1 MTQTYQIY
9 KLNFTSPLHISL
21 GKDEYDKSSQVIHSD
36 TIKSALISCAYY
48 LGYSEEVVT
57 KILNG
62 CILSSAFP
70 FYGEEYF
77 FPKPFARL
85 MPIANQSEERQG
97 KYLKKI
103 QYLGKSYFEQLLDG
117 AKGQI
122 EETHLIDHKKYV
134 SESPELVKN
143 SATKIIASSVNQR
156 VTIAPDHIEDA
167 KPFYTER
174 LFFPDEAGL
183 FFIVQFAD
191 SSLEDTF
198 HGLLKLLGDNGIGTD
213 RSVGN
218 GFFKPER
225 DTLTLTVPDKVNH
238 QVNLSLFCPTEEDL
252 KEIVEGDSSWQLIK
266 RGGYLAGT
274 QQESNI
280 TLRKRSIYMLQ
291 EGSVLPNRNMDGKI
305 VNLRPKIDLVKHP
318 IWREGRSIFIPIQIP
333 ENYE

>member
-9 KLNFTSPLHISL
+9 KLKFTSPLHISL
-21 GKDEYDKSSQVIHSD
+21 GKEEYDKSGQIIHSD

-48 LGYSEEVVT
+48 LGYSEEIVT
-57 KILNG
+57 KILDG

-70 FYGEEYF
+70 FYGDEYF

-85 MPIANQSEERQG
+85 MPIAGKSEERQG

-103 QYLGKSYFEQLLDG
+103 QYLGKSYFERLLNG
-117 AKGQI
+117 ASGHI
-122 EETHLIDHKKYV
+122 EEAHLIDNKRYV
-134 SESPELVKN
+134 SEASELVKN
-143 SATKIIASSVNQR
+143 NATKIIASSVNQR

-174 LFFPDEAGL
+174 LFFPDHAGL
-183 FFIVQFAD
+183 FFIVQFTD
-191 SSLEDTF
+191 TSLEDTV

-218 GFFKPER
+218 GFFEAQK
-225 DTLTLTVPDKVNH
+225 DTLTLTLPDAANN

-252 KEIVEGDSSWQLIK
+252 NEIVEGNSSWQLIK

-274 QQESNI
+274 QQESNMS
-280 TLRKRSIYMLQ
+280 LRKRSIYMMQ
-291 EGSVLPNRNMDGKI
+291 EGSVLPNHTMKGKI
-305 VNLRPKIDLVKHP
+305 VNLRPKIELVKHP
-318 IWREGRSIFIPIQIP
+318 IWREGRSIFLPIQIP
-333 ENYE
+333 GNYA